1 MPRFAATSA
10 LHSVDSINR
19 NRARLQ
25 CATPVPINRARSN
38 SLDDPLTRGQ
48 RQAEASKIRMGMQID
63 DIAFRNQLLE
73 TQVLATKEHTRWN
86 FEVLIDLFEGPL
98 VNPKRLDEAIKG
110 TKFMRRIMGFLQPL
124 EHRYADMKNNEVRLL
139 RRGVIAR

>member
-124 EHRYADMKNNEVRLL
+124 EHRYADMKNNEVRSL
-139 RRGVIAR
+139 RIDVIAR